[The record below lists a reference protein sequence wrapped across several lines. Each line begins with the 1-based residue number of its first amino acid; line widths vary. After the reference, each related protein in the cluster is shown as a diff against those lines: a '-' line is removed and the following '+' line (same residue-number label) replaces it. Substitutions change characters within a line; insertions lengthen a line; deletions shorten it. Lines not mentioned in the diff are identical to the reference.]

1 MFFLKV
7 HKGVFFVFSLIFFTA
22 LEWFLFGV
30 AASRLWFFNVPS
42 VIVMFSVVILKLIG
56 DGGDL
61 NKSLI
66 RFFVFPIVGK
76 RKEGAGIVLIDFFRL
91 VMYFFFAAM
100 VAWVCIQVFGGR

>member
-1 MFFLKV
+1 M
-7 HKGVFFVFSLIFFTA
+7 IFFIA

-42 VIVMFSVVILKLIG
+42 VIVMFSVVVLKLIG

-66 RFFVFPIVGK
+66 RFLFFSIVAK
-76 RKEGAGIVLIDFFRL
+76 RKEGAGIVLIDFFRF

-100 VAWVCIQVFGGR
+100 VAWVCIQVFSGR